1 MQGTLQI
8 ETEDNNKRF
17 EIDKDFRVDISR
29 SPVTLEDVCEDTDAK
44 DAKNLRLEGGE
55 TIMVTLRGI
64 EDVGSILLVDKDLS
78 DSSIALDKGSPDDSI
93 TVVRFECDSPREPPG
108 ACDNGQFEVE
118 IPEDIDKVSIKS
130 DQGQVMMLTIFWIFI
145 SVK

>member
-1 MQGTLQI
+1 MFVKT
-8 ETEDNNKRF
+8 
-17 EIDKDFRVDISR
+17 
-29 SPVTLEDVCEDTDAK
+29 TDAK

-118 IPEDIDKVSIKS
+118 IPEDIDKVSIKNRVRGAS
-130 DQGQVMMLTIFWIFI
+130 HDADDILDFYI
-145 SVK
+145 SKVRIK